1 MNPWNRAINIFI
13 SLWIHLFL
21 LSPLFVAIRHYSSLF
36 VTIRHYSSLFVAIRD
51 YLHYLITIRHYSRL
65 FALFGLYCKY
75 SSVFAEL
82 RVKNGSINGPTI
94 VQKIVQSIF
103 YPKKVVPTLSGASFI
118 ELAESLFLVAWK
130 MPKKTKQ
137 NKTKQ
142 TRQVTKNTSVLC
154 KIEESNCYLC
164 LNLCQGI
171 LKNIF
176 QGGHVYFETEI
187 EQY

>member
-1 MNPWNRAINIFI
+1 M
-13 SLWIHLFL
+13 
-21 LSPLFVAIRHYSSLF
+21 VQ
-36 VTIRHYSSLFVAIRD
+36 
-51 YLHYLITIRHYSRL
+51 
-65 FALFGLYCKY
+65 K
-75 SSVFAEL
+75 
-82 RVKNGSINGPTI
+82 I

-103 YPKKVVPTLSGASFI
+103 YPKKSRSYSIKCFFYSTRRTLIS
-118 ELAESLFLVAWK
+118 AWLK
-130 MPKKTKQ
+130 DAKKNKTKQ

-164 LNLCQGI
+164 LKLCQGI
-171 LKNIF
+171 LKSIF